1 MIRVTVSISYY
12 YEVFRF
18 RIVSLA
24 NEVCPINGKI
34 SRIFLKY
41 SVLIRE
47 FNLDLSLLDLTQSFI
62 TKAI

>member
-12 YEVFRF
+12 YEIFRF

-24 NEVCPINGKI
+24 NEECHINGKI

-47 FNLDLSLLDLTQSFI
+47 FNLGLSLLDLTQSFI
-62 TKAI
+62 TKAF